1 MLIQCLIEREG
12 DTHTVRL
19 EGRRYK
25 FERNEHGAMVCD
37 VHNQEHIRWM
47 LMSSSYREY
56 KPGAGQSPELKTPLA
71 ELIGN
76 KTAPAKAKRKAA

>member
-25 FERNEHGAMVCD
+25 FERNEHRAMVCE
-37 VHNQEHIRWM
+37 VNNKEHIRWM
-47 LMSSSYREY
+47 LMSASYREY
-56 KPGAGQSPELKTPLA
+56 PPDEIVHVEPGGDLVE
-71 ELIGN
+71 GN
-76 KTAPAKAKRKAA
+76 SKATAKAKRKAA